1 MTTAIFSM
9 TTIAKRKVR
18 GRAVL
23 LTQCVLLGTAF
34 AWRADAAE
42 PASGEQATRELTQP
56 TSELEVGVGDV
67 TQGSYKFGEY
77 NGLQH
82 EGAFPILNFDLSGG
96 GLYNSDSLERWSARG
111 ADLGID
117 TRQLDVDYA
126 QQGKFRIDL
135 GYDQLR
141 HNISDTYQTPYSG
154 AGADQL
160 LLPSGWLKP
169 RVPQVNPNNLN
180 DRALSPITGLASAVT
195 TTGQVATPAAT
206 RPSTSFTTARSST
219 QTSSRSPAPTPP
231 TRRRRPPCRARR
243 ATSSTSS
250 TAPADTASRRAR
262 ASRSP
267 VPMGAARRMKP
278 SSAMLRC
285 RSACRPPRPMR

>member
-1 MTTAIFSM
+1 M
-9 TTIAKRKVR
+9 AKNANKKIRC
-18 GRAVL
+18 RAAL
-23 LTQCVLLGTAF
+23 LTQCVLLSTAF

-42 PASGEQATRELTQP
+42 PANGEQATRELTQP

-141 HNISDTYQTPYSG
+141 HNISDTYQTPYLG
-154 AGADQL
+154 TGTDLL
-160 LLPSGWLKP
+160 LLPSAG
-169 RVPQVNPNNLN
+169 
-180 DRALSPITGLASAVT
+180 
-195 TTGQVATPAAT
+195 
-206 RPSTSFTTARSST
+206 
-219 QTSSRSPAPTPP
+219 
-231 TRRRRPPCRARR
+231 
-243 ATSSTSS
+243 
-250 TAPADTASRRAR
+250 
-262 ASRSP
+262 
-267 VPMGAARRMKP
+267 
-278 SSAMLRC
+278 
-285 RSACRPPRPMR
+285 